1 MAGFRTDEFPE
12 EITTHQDPAKWFE
25 QDCSMHFHAGPMFKI
40 NEFSMV
46 IYSILC
52 SWSTPHFNNNM
63 HNKQSEQ
70 QTSTTAT
77 KNSWQQNT
85 KSDLSL
91 ESWNPK
97 YLEKK
102 Q

>member
-52 SWSTPHFNNNM
+52 S
-63 HNKQSEQ
+63 
-70 QTSTTAT
+70 
-77 KNSWQQNT
+77 
-85 KSDLSL
+85 
-91 ESWNPK
+91 
-97 YLEKK
+97 
-102 Q
+102 